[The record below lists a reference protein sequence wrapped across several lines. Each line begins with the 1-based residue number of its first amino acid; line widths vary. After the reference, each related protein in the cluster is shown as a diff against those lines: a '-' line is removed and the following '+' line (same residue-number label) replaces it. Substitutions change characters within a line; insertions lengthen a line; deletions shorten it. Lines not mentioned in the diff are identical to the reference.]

1 MGSSEFLILKTVI
14 FHPPDP
20 SGYTESPCDN
30 PQRQISK
37 HMSPFLVFFC
47 LSYIFAKP
55 QQRPGNL
62 KSSPASVT
70 SSSKSLWHFFFSFPY
85 CMFLKK
91 RERKK
96 TFLPHITLLPQFQCR
111 LLCWVVASNASV
123 SAKNYQ
129 MQITHK
135 NAGSKTVSN
144 NGWKCKFRL

>member
-20 SGYTESPCDN
+20 SGYTESPCDK

-37 HMSPFLVFFC
+37 HMSPL
-47 LSYIFAKP
+47 L
-55 QQRPGNL
+55 
-62 KSSPASVT
+62 
-70 SSSKSLWHFFFSFPY
+70 FFSASHI
-85 CMFLKK
+85 FLLSHNSHLQSEVISCFCHVLQQVALTLLLFISLQHVPQKK
-91 RERKK
+91 REKKK

-111 LLCWVVASNASV
+111 LLCWVVASNASR

-144 NGWKCKFRL
+144 DG